1 MKHTKV
7 MLNNVLPEKQNR
19 EKIKYKNIQIVL
31 DHFLQFGHT
40 ISLNI
45 TCKNVIQVVCLS
57 ICVCTI
63 DN

>member
-7 MLNNVLPEKQNR
+7 MLNKVLSEKQNGD
-19 EKIKYKNIQIVL
+19 KIKYKNIQMVL
-31 DHFLQFGHT
+31 GHLLQFGHT

-57 ICVCTI
+57 ICACTI